1 MIPSPKPAEPEEYER
16 TVGLLLAAVL
26 IVAFGVRLW
35 LALVIPRFFDDHY
48 VFNNITTFLEGSL
61 RPRHSYYGSLSYLPQ
76 AVVLAICDWLHSR
89 TGIGALAV
97 HGTQVEGFSLGAFRI
112 MRMFVIAYG
121 LLSILMIYK
130 VGRRL
135 FSPAVGLIAA
145 AVLAAYPQHVRSSIQ
160 LKPDMMALL
169 FIIVTL
175 YWTAGAARAPRLA
188 RFLLAGVGVG
198 LATAAKYYGAAAAL
212 PLTVWSLGS
221 GFRDRRRWG
230 WLVLAGVTA
239 VATFFVF
246 NPFAGMI
253 FRYVPKLVKFYGNR
267 ARGERSDHLVVLRRE
282 LDFLATQHGWILGAF
297 LLLGIG
303 LLVYRMWR
311 KPESHEDPQSKIQN
325 PKSKIIPIP
334 ERTAAVLSL
343 SLCVGYPAA
352 YAAGMS
358 LFRTHNLLPAEAG
371 TALVCAYAIAWCGQ
385 RVVQRFQ
392 SGSSPRVPAAAVV
405 AGSLL
410 LGLLLVRPVAYAYRQ
425 AVPNT
430 WIAAEETLS
439 ERLQPLRFRYVALEP
454 AAAKL
459 RLSEGWQRPIVKAA
473 PSLAALPPSELDL
486 ADAEV
491 LPLSRTEGA
500 EAAFYQ
506 GRRQRL
512 AAADVVEVGTR
523 PFRVRGTPLLLLL
536 HPWTPAGNPLP
547 IEVERSGDSPRTLVA
562 RLPGGLAA
570 GDVLSLEL
578 MRPANEKP
586 ARLLLGGQRL
596 PLEFAGRRR
605 RRVRWLTPRFRYAAG
620 TAEIRIPASPQA
632 DPEKF
637 NLQLWRWTLNGSTE
651 PRSQRSF

>member
-1 MIPSPKPAEPEEYER
+1 MIPSQRLAEPEEYER

-35 LALVIPRFFDDHY
+35 LALVIPRYFDDHY
-48 VFNNITTFLEGSL
+48 VIINITTFLNGSL
-61 RPRHSYYGSLSYLPQ
+61 QPKHSYYGSLSYLPQ

-89 TGIGALAV
+89 TGFGALAV
-97 HGTQVEGFSLGAFRI
+97 HGTQVEGFTLGAFRL

-212 PLTVWSLGS
+212 PLTV
-221 GFRDRRRWG
+221 
-230 WLVLAGVTA
+230 
-239 VATFFVF
+239 
-246 NPFAGMI
+246 
-253 FRYVPKLVKFYGNR
+253 PKLIKFYGNR

-282 LDFLATQHGWILGAF
+282 LGFLATQHGWILGAF

-311 KPESHEDPQSKIQN
+311 NSESLEDPQSKIQN

-334 ERTAAVLSL
+334 ERTAALLSL
-343 SLCVGYPAA
+343 SLGLGYPAA

-385 RVVQRFQ
+385 KLIQR
-392 SGSSPRVPAAAVV
+392 GLSPRVPAAAVV

-410 LGLLLVRPVAYAYRQ
+410 LGFLLVRPFAYAYRQ
-425 AVPNT
+425 AIPNT
-430 WIAAEETLS
+430 WVAAEETLS
-439 ERLQPLRFRYVALEP
+439 ERLEPLRFRYVALEP

-473 PSLAALPPSELDL
+473 PSLAALPASELDL
-486 ADAEV
+486 TDAEIF
-491 LPLSRTEGA
+491 PLSRTEGT

-512 AAADVVEVGTR
+512 AAADAVEVGTR

-536 HPWTPAGNPLP
+536 HPWTPAGNAIP
-547 IEVERSGDSPRTLVA
+547 IEVERSGDSPRSLVA

-586 ARLLLGGQRL
+586 ARLLLGGQHL

-620 TAEIRIPASPQA
+620 AAEIRIPASPQA

-637 NLQLWRWTLNGSTE
+637 SLQLWRWTLNGSTE
-651 PRSQRSF
+651 PRSPRSF